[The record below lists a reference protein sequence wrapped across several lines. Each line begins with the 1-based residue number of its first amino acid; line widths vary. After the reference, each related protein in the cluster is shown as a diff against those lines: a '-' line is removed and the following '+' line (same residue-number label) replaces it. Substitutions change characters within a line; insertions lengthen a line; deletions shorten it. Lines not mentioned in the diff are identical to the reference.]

1 MTPRPRWGGPGAA
14 GLATIALALLALAP
28 ILGAASASGASNYPP
43 LTGTLAGPTTVGQ
56 LTNTTYRMT
65 ADGGP
70 AEAENGSIVGIYDYH
85 AYVSATNTSGLKFG
99 PAAEGVLVNRT
110 INLTF
115 SAGNVSEPV
124 TLAVL
129 ITSTLN
135 GTNTTQNFTLTV
147 QVVQPYVLTTT
158 IEASSGVSVGTFQL
172 TVLLDGAPVGTIK
185 VSSIS
190 ASAATPIS
198 FRYVNTSLAPGW
210 HTFSISLAA
219 EHGLV
224 TFAGGAESF
233 SQSFYVAPP
242 PTDYTPW
249 YLAGAVAFFGA
260 IVIWSMRVGARRAG
274 RGKK

>member
-1 MTPRPRWGGPGAA
+1 MPRAWRTGRALA
-14 GLATIALALLALAP
+14 GLALLVLVAATLAP
-28 ILGAASASGASNYPP
+28 LLGAASASALTYPP
-43 LTGTLAGPTTVGQ
+43 LTGQLLGPTTVGE
-56 LTNTTYRMT
+56 LTNTTYKVT
-65 ADGGP
+65 ANGGP
-70 AEAENGSIVGIYDYH
+70 AEAENGSVVGIYDYH
-85 AYVSATNTSGLKFG
+85 AFVSAANTSNLKFG
-99 PAAEGVLVNRT
+99 PASQGVLVNRS

-115 SAGNVSEPV
+115 SAGNLSESV

-135 GTNTTQNFTLTV
+135 GTNTTQNFTLTI
-147 QVVQPYVLTTT
+147 QVVQPFVLTTT
-158 IEASSGVSVGTFQL
+158 IEASNGVSVGTFYL

-185 VSSIS
+185 VQSIS
-190 ASAATPIS
+190 ANAATPIS
-198 FRYVNTSLAPGW
+198 FRYVNTSLSPGW

-224 TFAGGAESF
+224 TFSGGGETF
-233 SQSFYVAPP
+233 SQSFYVTPA

-274 RGKK
+274 RAKK